1 MDIGCYQAA
10 RDSAVHFQKLAR
22 WEDVNVDVTEP
33 GRELQHR
40 TAGLAVMKSTKFE
53 FVINLKTAKTLVL
66 KYSRLCLHAQTRR
79 SNEHDDEAAR
89 DQAGGEGLDVVGDV
103 VVLVALPVV
112 GQAVERHGHRVRAV
126 LVGST
131 PPTIA
136 SGGRIYR
143 SDWLTAWDV
152 RNSRVSQLAETPA
165 TRCRAAGAWGASA
178 SRTCLSGRAQPAAAT
193 A

>member
-89 DQAGGEGLDVVGDV
+89 F
-103 VVLVALPVV
+103 
-112 GQAVERHGHRVRAV
+112 HR
-126 LVGST
+126 LS
-131 PPTIA
+131 
-136 SGGRIYR
+136 
-143 SDWLTAWDV
+143 
-152 RNSRVSQLAETPA
+152 
-165 TRCRAAGAWGASA
+165 AAG
-178 SRTCLSGRAQPAAAT
+178 CPLHLVLSENSIRSGFAL
-193 A
+193 